1 MKFLIGVLSLIVI
14 LATFGAPALFVFG
27 WSGLSAGD
35 RQAISKSIR
44 SLGAGA
50 GAELRSVPT
59 KGGQGS
65 TS

>member
-44 SLGAGA
+44 SLGADA
-50 GAELRSVPT
+50 GAELRSGPVRS
-59 KGGQGS
+59 GEGS
-65 TS
+65 AS